1 MALYREPIPHPAEV
15 VHDIDLES
23 AILERL
29 YNTDTLRQSK
39 ATIQVEASG
48 DVVTLTGNV
57 RTDTHIDV
65 ATNVARR
72 TPRVRV
78 VHSKLIADTQ
88 IENRAAMALALD
100 PRTRLTTDQISI
112 TALLGSLMLSGR
124 VESEEKRA
132 AALDVVETV
141 PGVWE
146 IVDALEVGALTRRG
160 VAVADG
166 ATETTGAAGHGATA
180 DFVLEWP
187 RKTKKGKV
195 APPLSAAALAKA
207 GM

>member
-1 MALYREPIPHPAEV
+1 MVVYREPIPHPAEV
-15 VHDIDLES
+15 VHDTDLES

-29 YNTDTLRQSK
+29 YLTETLRQSK
-39 ATIQVEASG
+39 ATIHVEASG

-57 RTDTHIDV
+57 RTNTHIDV
-65 ATNVARR
+65 ATSIVRR

-78 VHSKLIADTQ
+78 VHTRLIADTG
-88 IENRAAMALALD
+88 IENKAAMALALD
-100 PRTRLTTDQISI
+100 PRTRLTTDQVTVTS
-112 TALLGSLMLSGR
+112 LLGSLMLSGR
-124 VESEEKRA
+124 VETEEKRA

-141 PGVWE
+141 RGVWE
-146 IVDALEVGALTRRG
+146 IVDALEIGALSRRG
-160 VAVADG
+160 VAADG
-166 ATETTGAAGHGATA
+166 ATETAAASGHGPTA
-180 DFVLEWP
+180 NFVLEWP